1 MPGAVNKPE
10 TNEKG
15 HRQLLSMSL
24 SLMNRFSSHWR
35 VPAFLRLL
43 RLFGELSP
51 DRWRLLRRTSF
62 LFFLSVSYQSES
74 ILSIYNRIIFILSEI
89 VHIAYIISDIFKS
102 CSVFLIHQVR
112 RDSSFILLC
121 CPYALFIQNAPSGVR
136 KGAGYWIVVPAT
148 PLSAASAFSGEV
160 MIAFLPVF

>member
-1 MPGAVNKPE
+1 ME
-10 TNEKG
+10 TFKKN
-15 HRQLLSMSL
+15 
-24 SLMNRFSSHWR
+24 
-35 VPAFLRLL
+35 
-43 RLFGELSP
+43 LF
-51 DRWRLLRRTSF
+51 SF
-62 LFFLSVSYQSES
+62 LFFLSVSYQSEP

-121 CPYALFIQNAPSGVR
+121 CPYALFIQNAPFGVR

>member
-1 MPGAVNKPE
+1 MPGAVNKPK

-62 LFFLSVSYQSES
+62 LFFLSVSYQSEP

-89 VHIAYIISDIFKS
+89 VHIAYNISDIS
-102 CSVFLIHQVR
+102 SPVLY
-112 RDSSFILLC
+112 SSFVKC
-121 CPYALFIQNAPSGVR
+121 
-136 KGAGYWIVVPAT
+136 AGIPASSSCAVHMLYSYRMH
-148 PLSAASAFSGEV
+148 PPASERE
-160 MIAFLPVF
+160 PVTGSSSLQRP